1 MTRYHDHD
9 LQGACQQGI
18 FTPQQVTQFQQ
29 WHRNQS
35 QHDGALPLLNQG
47 LLTVASLTFLG
58 CGALLIGFVSRYWAL
73 AGTAGLAWF
82 IAAALQRRTPSP
94 LAEAPLLA
102 NTLMVV
108 FQLTLMGLSYDLA
121 RLYGLEASGLGIAT
135 LVGLVA
141 ATLHWWRFQVA
152 ITWAATIAS
161 CGYCIALG
169 LLQAEWLS
177 RAALM
182 PFTWLLGLGCLAL
195 AIAWDR
201 RSSVRYPRLTSE
213 GFWLHLVAAPMVVYP
228 LFDWAQLW
236 QSQLDIKRIGLA
248 LVLYGGLS
256 WVSLMINRRALM
268 IAALSALLGR
278 TVSLFYVSSSDALQ
292 LQVALTGLLIGA
304 ALLMLSL
311 YWQPLRQRLLS
322 HYPAAWRAW
331 LPR

>member
-9 LQGACQQGI
+9 LHAACQQGI
-18 FTPQQVTQFQQ
+18 FTQQQVTQFQQ
-29 WHRNQS
+29 WHRRQGH
-35 QHDGALPLLNQG
+35 HDGALPWLNQS
-47 LLTVASLTFLG
+47 LLTVAALTFIG
-58 CGALLIGFVSRYWAL
+58 CGALLISFFSRYWAF
-73 AGTAGLAWF
+73 AGAAGLAWLM
-82 IAAALQRRTPSP
+82 AEALQRRASATP
-94 LAEAPLLA
+94 ADAPLLA

-108 FQLTLMGLSYDLA
+108 FQLALMGLSYDLA
-121 RLYGLEASGLGIAT
+121 RLYGLEACRLGIAT
-135 LVGLVA
+135 LVGLTA
-141 ATLHWWRFQVA
+141 AALHWWRFQVA

-161 CGYCIALG
+161 CGYCVAVG
-169 LLQAEWLS
+169 LLLAEWLN
-177 RAALM
+177 RAALV
-182 PFTWLLGLGCLAL
+182 PFTGVLGLACLAL
-195 AIAWDR
+195 AIAWDK
-201 RSSVRYPRLTSE
+201 RSSSRYPHLGSE

-236 QSQLDIKRIGLA
+236 QAQLDIKRIGLA

-256 WVSLMINRRALM
+256 WVSLTINRRALM
-268 IAALSALLGR
+268 IAALIALLGR
-278 TVSLFYVSSSDALQ
+278 TVSLFYVSSTEALQ